1 MLMPTPRLADCE
13 EAFELSPVPIWVLD
27 IDSFRVSW
35 ANRVGLEFWKAGSIE
50 ILAARDAIHNAP
62 EAVLVRLR
70 QTVLRVRAGEVFE
83 EDWTFF
89 PKGKPMPTMLYLR
102 PILLRDGRVA
112 MLNQALKIEEE
123 ASDAT
128 IRALAMLRH
137 AKAMLVFVDEND
149 SVLLQNPGSILEFGQ
164 SKTWTNWLVDPL
176 LAQDI
181 LHRATSF
188 NTVVV
193 EAPVRTLQGERM
205 HSITAHGLRDPVSG
219 ATGVLIQHADV
230 TERVA
235 AERLVQEQ
243 FAQLR
248 DQQRE
253 IFELSTPFL
262 EVGAQTLALP
272 LIGRIDEARANEI
285 TSRLLDMVAK
295 RSIERVILD
304 ITGVVSVES
313 SNLLFLRRL
322 VDSLKLLGAKP
333 IVTGIRSDLA
343 RILAASDDGLSGITI
358 RRSLADG
365 LTSSQLFSSRKN

>member
-1 MLMPTPRLADCE
+1 MLQFTHCE
-13 EAFELSPVPIWVLD
+13 QAFDSVPIPIWVLD
-27 IDSFRVSW
+27 IQNFRILW
-35 ANRVGLEFWKAGSIE
+35 ANRVGLEFWNAE
-50 ILAARDAIHNAP
+50 NNTELAAREMLDRAP

-70 QTVLRVRAGEVFE
+70 QTILRIHAGETFQ

-89 PKGKPMPTMLYLR
+89 PKGKPMPVILHLQ
-102 PILLRDGRVA
+102 PIRWTDGQVM
-112 MLNQALKIEEE
+112 MLNQAVKVEE
-123 ASDAT
+123 AANDVT

-137 AKAMLVFVDEND
+137 AKATLVLVNADGTI
-149 SVLLQNPGSILEFGQ
+149 LLQNAGSVLEFGRSQ
-164 SKTWTNWLVDPL
+164 SWFQWITDSMLGPQIIRQALEGNLV
-176 LAQDI
+176 
-181 LHRATSF
+181 R
-188 NTVVV
+188 V
-193 EAPVRTLQGERM
+193 ETTVRTAQGERT
-205 HSITAHGLRDPVSG
+205 HAIVAHELRDPIGG
-219 ATGVLIQHADV
+219 AWCVLIQHFDV

-235 AERLVQEQ
+235 AERLAHEQ
-243 FAQLR
+243 FVQLR

-262 EVGAQTLALP
+262 EVGAHTLALP

-304 ITGVVSVES
+304 ITGVISVES

-322 VDSLKLLGAKP
+322 VGGLKLLGAKP

-343 RILAASDDGLSGITI
+343 RILAASDEGLSGITI